1 MVPHTPA
8 SLTSIARTPFWPTL
22 LGVLSAAGW
31 GFGIVASRAA
41 LEAGLDVFSLALI
54 QLAASVV
61 LLGCI
66 SAVVGRWPSGGLVKR
81 SVPSGTIEYAFTYTV
96 FAFGVARTTAGNAAI
111 IATAE
116 PVLIALL
123 AALLL
128 RERIGRRFLVVL
140 AVIVAGL
147 LLVTGPDL
155 ASVGRPRDGDLLVLA
170 SAATG
175 ALYAVLNRR
184 LVADAGPLP
193 LALSQQTVGLVVLGG
208 AVAFLVVAG
217 VSSPP
222 LAASPPPEALWL
234 AILSGLL
241 QHSAAVW
248 LHLHALRG
256 MTAGRFGVVL
266 SLVPVFALGGA
277 YAVLSEAI
285 TLIQLAGAAL
295 IGIAIIL
302 SRRSRQSQGP
312 NRVRRR
318 AGGADN
324 K

>member
-1 MVPHTPA
+1 MVPSMPS
-8 SLTSIARTPFWPTL
+8 SLTSIARTSFWPTV

-41 LEAGLDVFSLALI
+41 LESGLDVFALALI
-54 QLAASVV
+54 QLAASVA
-61 LLGCI
+61 LLGGI
-66 SAVVGRWPSGGLVKR
+66 SAMVGRWPSGALVNR

-96 FAFGVARTTAGNAAI
+96 FAFGVARTTAGNASI
-111 IATAE
+111 IASAE

-123 AALLL
+123 AGLLL
-128 RERIGRRFLVVL
+128 RERIGRRFLAAL
-140 AVIVAGL
+140 CVIVAGL

-155 ASVGRPRDGDLLVLA
+155 ASAGRPRDGDLLVLA

-184 LVADAGPLP
+184 LVAGADPLP
-193 LALSQQTVGLVVLGG
+193 LALAQQAVGLVVLGG
-208 AVAFLVVAG
+208 AVAVLVATG
-217 VSSPP
+217 VTSFPP
-222 LAASPPPEALWL
+222 LLASAPSEAFWL

-266 SLVPVFALGGA
+266 SLVPVFALVGA

-285 TLIQLAGAAL
+285 TLMQLAGAAL

-302 SRRSRQSQGP
+302 SRRRHESERTKS
-312 NRVRRR
+312 
-318 AGGADN
+318 
-324 K
+324 

>member
-1 MVPHTPA
+1 MVANMPA
-8 SLTSIARTPFWPTL
+8 SLTRIARTPFWPTL
-22 LGVLSAAGW
+22 LGILSAAGW
-31 GFGIVASRAA
+31 GSGIVVSRAA

-66 SAVVGRWPSGGLVKR
+66 SAIAGRWPSGALVKR

-96 FAFGVARTTAGNAAI
+96 LAFGVARTTAGNAAI

-128 RERIGRRFLVVL
+128 REHIGRRLLVVL

-155 ASVGRPRDGDLLVLA
+155 ASVGRPRNGDLLVLA
-170 SAATG
+170 SATTG

-184 LVADAGPLP
+184 LVADTGPLP
-193 LALSQQTVGLVVLGG
+193 LALSQQAVGLVVLGG
-208 AVAFLVVAG
+208 AVAVLITAG
-217 VSSPP
+217 I
-222 LAASPPPEALWL
+222 ASPPITSPPREALWL

-277 YAVLSEAI
+277 YVVLSEAI
-285 TLIQLAGAAL
+285 TLMQLAGAAL

-302 SRRSRQSQGP
+302 SRNGHEPGRITS
-312 NRVRRR
+312 
-318 AGGADN
+318 
-324 K
+324 

>member
-1 MVPHTPA
+1 MAPTMPA
-8 SLTSIARTPFWPTL
+8 SLANIARTPLWPTI
-22 LGVLSAAGW
+22 LGVVSAAGW

-41 LEAGLDVFSLALI
+41 LEAGLDVFTLALI
-54 QLAASVV
+54 QLAASVA
-61 LLGCI
+61 LLGGI
-66 SAVVGRWPSGGLVKR
+66 SAIAGRWPSGALVKR
-81 SVPSGTIEYAFTYTV
+81 SVPSGAIEYAFTYTV
-96 FAFGVARTTAGNAAI
+96 FAFGVARTTAGNASI
-111 IATAE
+111 IASAE

-128 RERIGRRFLVVL
+128 RERIDGRFLIAL

-155 ASVGRPRDGDLLVLA
+155 ASAGRPRDGDLLVLA

-184 LVADAGPLP
+184 LVAGADPLP
-193 LALSQQTVGLVVLGG
+193 LALAQQAVGLMVLGG
-208 AVAFLVVAG
+208 AVALLVTAG
-217 VSSPP
+217 V
-222 LAASPPPEALWL
+222 ASLPSTPPPQEALWL

-266 SLVPVFALGGA
+266 SLVPVFALLGA

-285 TLIQLAGAAL
+285 TLMQLAGAAL
-295 IGIAIIL
+295 IGLAIIL
-302 SRRSRQSQGP
+302 SRHRHESEWAKS
-312 NRVRRR
+312 
-318 AGGADN
+318 
-324 K
+324 

>member
-1 MVPHTPA
+1 MVANMPA
-8 SLTSIARTPFWPTL
+8 SLTRIARTPFWPTL
-22 LGVLSAAGW
+22 LGILSAAGW
-31 GFGIVASRAA
+31 GFGIIASRAA

-66 SAVVGRWPSGGLVKR
+66 SAIAGRWPSGALVKR

-128 RERIGRRFLVVL
+128 REHIGRRLLVVL

-184 LVADAGPLP
+184 LVADTGPLP
-193 LALSQQTVGLVVLGG
+193 LALSQQAVGLVVLGG
-208 AVAFLVVAG
+208 AVAVLITAG
-217 VSSPP
+217 I
-222 LAASPPPEALWL
+222 ASPPITSPPREALWL

-256 MTAGRFGVVL
+256 MTAGCFGVVL

-277 YAVLSEAI
+277 YAVLSEVI
-285 TLIQLAGAAL
+285 TLMQLAGAAL

-302 SRRSRQSQGP
+302 SSSRHDQKGLHEP
-312 NRVRRR
+312 
-318 AGGADN
+318 
-324 K
+324 